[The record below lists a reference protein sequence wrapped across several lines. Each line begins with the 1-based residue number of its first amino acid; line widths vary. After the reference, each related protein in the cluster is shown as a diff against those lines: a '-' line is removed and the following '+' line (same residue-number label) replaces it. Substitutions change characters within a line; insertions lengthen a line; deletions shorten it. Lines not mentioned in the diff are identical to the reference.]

1 MKTAL
6 SLGAFLVLSLLLGV
20 VLPSLLSW
28 LCDEVHNLSH
38 N

>member
-20 VLPSLLSW
+20 ALPSLLSW
-28 LCDEVHNLSH
+28 LFWLSL
-38 N
+38 

>member
-20 VLPSLLSW
+20 ALPSLSRLFWLS
-28 LCDEVHNLSH
+28 L
-38 N
+38 